1 MSFSKDVFCYIVTTK
16 WTNTVFLHLR
26 KISGWVLEIWIN
38 GNVLFSPSD
47 CMLSANTARLVQC
60 FLFIDHHLL
69 VRVLDLINMK
79 SGDPIMYLRQRTCP
93 CKWVTLALQGNVRT
107 SPLISLRQMWKW
119 LWFSSL
125 NNLFILCLPSW
136 GSPSHTPLV
145 SETLDFSLA

>member
-47 CMLSANTARLVQC
+47 CMLSANTARFVQC

-107 SPLISLRQMWKW
+107 SPSEANRGKCGNGFDSLAWITCSFFACPLGEALPTLPLWVKHWISL
-119 LWFSSL
+119 
-125 NNLFILCLPSW
+125 
-136 GSPSHTPLV
+136 
-145 SETLDFSLA
+145 